1 MPCTH
6 VSLTFYFLQLYH
18 DKVLYVDPSR
28 QEEEFEATAVRDPSN
43 KNEEWGQLTVGM
55 MPKYASGQ
63 VALMVQ
69 TGQMEASNLVE
80 GLELAT
86 DLCNKLY
93 NLVKKVRVLV
103 LDCMICKLII
113 KLGRIG

>member
-1 MPCTH
+1 M
-6 VSLTFYFLQLYH
+6 
-18 DKVLYVDPSR
+18 
-28 QEEEFEATAVRDPSN
+28 RDPSN

-69 TGQMEASNLVE
+69 TGQMEANNLVE

-103 LDCMICKLII
+103 GWLISGLLMGCMTCKFII
-113 KLGRIG
+113 KLGRMG